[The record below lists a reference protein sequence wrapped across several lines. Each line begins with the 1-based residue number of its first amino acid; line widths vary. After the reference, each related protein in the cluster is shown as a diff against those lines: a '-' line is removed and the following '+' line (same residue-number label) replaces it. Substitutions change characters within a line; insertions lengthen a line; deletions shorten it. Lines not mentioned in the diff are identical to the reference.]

1 MSDFSDINTRQNI
14 PEATPEV
21 QQFRDRVIMDPDL
34 NDGSVQPRQI
44 GDPIRQEMVNPK
56 LNNPDVQTTVTQAN
70 TNVSNQQT
78 IVVPKEDPS
87 ISPAGSDTINGM
99 RMLTPEEAAQLAD
112 APMVKVEA
120 GDSIVSGTEEIDKI
134 RQQPHNEL
142 VDMMSEAIEYEK
154 QNADEFEAVM
164 KDPEQRSKIFD
175 KGQDPVQP
183 TTDKVEYKKAFVN
196 EPRKADT
203 TRYDNSNFD
212 PDDLVPSYDDEEPET
227 TVEATDEDAKANNP
241 EENLESEED
250 YANYVRG
257 LKTAETSY
265 ETVLTTVK
273 DRVTAIPSGR
283 TNQNKTVDDSA
294 FMSAINKFKRDN
306 FRTVSVPLLNS
317 GFSVDMVGTGAVDL
331 NLLYS
336 NTDDNTTRAEYEIE
350 KMKVTI
356 RNVVGTTPKIPK
368 DDLRN
373 MIHFADYNMMAYAH
387 VAATLK
393 NIEMIQTCT
402 DCGEDF
408 RIVCKSSD
416 MIINMDKIK
425 DRANAIRNATDP
437 KQYSLMMMDQEFQA
451 DNGCTVI
458 LGHPSYAEYIQ
469 YSEEVRNMIDGF
481 SSFEQT
487 MFRRVATALPFIRS
501 ITLPNGIHT
510 NTIRQKFMA
519 LGMLSDDDLTELMK
533 RINEMSDKII
543 TPEFGIKSVKCPRC
557 GKVHNDIRYENLE
570 NMLFFHFTITR
581 LMSSIEN

>member
-1 MSDFSDINTRQNI
+1 M
-14 PEATPEV
+14 
-21 QQFRDRVIMDPDL
+21 
-34 NDGSVQPRQI
+34 
-44 GDPIRQEMVNPK
+44 
-56 LNNPDVQTTVTQAN
+56 
-70 TNVSNQQT
+70 
-78 IVVPKEDPS
+78 
-87 ISPAGSDTINGM
+87 
-99 RMLTPEEAAQLAD
+99 
-112 APMVKVEA
+112 
-120 GDSIVSGTEEIDKI
+120 
-134 RQQPHNEL
+134 
-142 VDMMSEAIEYEK
+142 
-154 QNADEFEAVM
+154 
-164 KDPEQRSKIFD
+164 
-175 KGQDPVQP
+175 
-183 TTDKVEYKKAFVN
+183 
-196 EPRKADT
+196 
-203 TRYDNSNFD
+203 
-212 PDDLVPSYDDEEPET
+212 
-227 TVEATDEDAKANNP
+227 
-241 EENLESEED
+241 
-250 YANYVRG
+250 
-257 LKTAETSY
+257 
-265 ETVLTTVK
+265 TTVK

-283 TNQNKTVDDSA
+283 INQNKTVDDSA

>member
-1 MSDFSDINTRQNI
+1 MADFNNINTRENI
-14 PEATPEV
+14 PEITEQNV
-21 QQFRDRVIMDPDL
+21 QVFPDRVIMDPDL
-34 NDGSVQPRQI
+34 NNGSVKPRQI

-56 LNNPDVQTTVTQAN
+56 LNNPDVQTTVTQAT

-78 IVVPKEDPS
+78 TVVPKEDPS
-87 ISPAGSDTINGM
+87 ISPAGSDTISGM
-99 RMLTPEEAAQLAD
+99 RMLTPEEAAQLENTQ
-112 APMVKVEA
+112 MVKVGSEE
-120 GDSIVSGTEEIDKI
+120 GTFVKDDKEVTEIKN
-134 RQQPHNEL
+134 QATNEL
-142 VDMMSEAIEYEK
+142 AQMMSEALEYEK
-154 QNADEFEAVM
+154 ESADNFQQLMENPEERAKVM
-164 KDPEQRSKIFD
+164 QSDNTVD
-175 KGQDPVQP
+175 
-183 TTDKVEYKKAFVN
+183 TTKVEYHAEYEQK
-196 EPRKADT
+196 PT
-203 TRYDNSNFD
+203 TYRPTTQYENSTFD
-212 PDDLVPSYDDEEPET
+212 PDDLLPAYDDDVEETPA
-227 TVEATDEDAKANNP
+227 EATEEDATANI
-241 EENLESEED
+241 EDQLQTEED

-257 LKTAETSY
+257 LQTAETEY
-265 ETVLTTVK
+265 ESILTTVK
-273 DRVTAIPSGR
+273 DRVTLIPSGR
-283 TNQNKTVDDSA
+283 TNPNKTVDDSA

-317 GFSVDMVGTGAVDL
+317 GFCVDMVGTGAVDL

-350 KMKVTI
+350 KMKITM

-416 MIINMDKIK
+416 MIINLDKIK
-425 DRANAIRNATDP
+425 DRANAIKNSLDP
-437 KQYSLMMMDQEFQA
+437 KEHSLMMMDQEFSA
-451 DNGCTVI
+451 DNGFTII

-469 YSEEVRNMIDGF
+469 YSEEVRGMVDNF

-487 MFRRVATALPFIRS
+487 MFRRVATALPFIRT

-533 RINEMSDKII
+533 RINEMSKNII

-557 GKVHNDIRYENLE
+557 GKVHTDIRYENLE

-581 LMSSIEN
+581 LMSSIEE

>member
-1 MSDFSDINTRQNI
+1 MSDFNDINKRETIPDITEQN
-14 PEATPEV
+14 V
-21 QQFRDRVIMDPDL
+21 QVYPDRVIMDPDL
-34 NDGSVQPRQI
+34 NDGSVKPRKI
-44 GDPIRQEMVNPK
+44 GDPIPPNEMPIN
-56 LNNPDVQTTVTQAN
+56 
-70 TNVSNQQT
+70 
-78 IVVPKEDPS
+78 
-87 ISPAGSDTINGM
+87 TINMQEAPAAPVDFTPPASPKAPTPDINAEPKQDSGM
-99 RMLTPEEAAQLAD
+99 RLLTPEEIAQLETD
-112 APMVKVEA
+112 SNMIKVGSEEGTFVK
-120 GDSIVSGTEEIDKI
+120 DDKEVTDI
-134 RQQPHNEL
+134 RNQTTNEL
-142 VDMMSEAIEYEK
+142 VQMMTESLEYEK
-154 QNADEFEAVM
+154 QSADNFQQLMENPENRAMVMNDTKNA
-164 KDPEQRSKIFD
+164 
-175 KGQDPVQP
+175 
-183 TTDKVEYKKAFVN
+183 DKVEYHAEYESTPANNRRIVTQY
-196 EPRKADT
+196 E
-203 TRYDNSNFD
+203 NSTFNT
-212 PDDLVPSYDDEEPET
+212 DDLVPSYDDEVEKPA
-227 TVEATDEDAKANNP
+227 EATDEDATKNI
-241 EENLESEED
+241 EDELQTEED

-265 ETVLTTVK
+265 DTILTTVK
-273 DRVTAIPSGR
+273 DRVTVIPSGR
-283 TNQNKTVDDSA
+283 TNPNKTVDDSA

-350 KMKVTI
+350 KMKITM

-416 MIINMDKIK
+416 MIINMDKIR
-425 DRANAIRNATDP
+425 DRANAIKNTTDP
-437 KQYSLMMMDQEFQA
+437 KEYSLMMTDQEFSA
-451 DNGCTVI
+451 DNGCTII

-469 YSEEVRNMIDGF
+469 YSEEVRGMIDSF

-487 MFRRVATALPFIRS
+487 MFRRVATSLPFIRT

-533 RINEMSDKII
+533 RINEMSDSII

-557 GKVHNDIRYENLE
+557 GKVHTDIRYENLE

-581 LMSSIEN
+581 LMSSIEE

>member
-1 MSDFSDINTRQNI
+1 
-14 PEATPEV
+14 
-21 QQFRDRVIMDPDL
+21 
-34 NDGSVQPRQI
+34 
-44 GDPIRQEMVNPK
+44 
-56 LNNPDVQTTVTQAN
+56 
-70 TNVSNQQT
+70 
-78 IVVPKEDPS
+78 
-87 ISPAGSDTINGM
+87 
-99 RMLTPEEAAQLAD
+99 
-112 APMVKVEA
+112 
-120 GDSIVSGTEEIDKI
+120 
-134 RQQPHNEL
+134 
-142 VDMMSEAIEYEK
+142 
-154 QNADEFEAVM
+154 
-164 KDPEQRSKIFD
+164 
-175 KGQDPVQP
+175 
-183 TTDKVEYKKAFVN
+183 
-196 EPRKADT
+196 
-203 TRYDNSNFD
+203 
-212 PDDLVPSYDDEEPET
+212 
-227 TVEATDEDAKANNP
+227 
-241 EENLESEED
+241 
-250 YANYVRG
+250 
-257 LKTAETSY
+257 
-265 ETVLTTVK
+265 
-273 DRVTAIPSGR
+273 
-283 TNQNKTVDDSA
+283 
-294 FMSAINKFKRDN
+294 MSAINKFKRDN

-350 KMKVTI
+350 KMKVTM

-425 DRANAIRNATDP
+425 DRANAIKNAIDP
-437 KQYSLMMMDQEFQA
+437 KQYSLMMTDQEFSA
-451 DNGCTVI
+451 DNGCVVI

-469 YSEEVRNMIDGF
+469 YSEEVRGMIDSF

-487 MFRRVATALPFIRS
+487 MFRRVATALPFIRT

-533 RINEMSDKII
+533 RINNMSNKII

-557 GKVHNDIRYENLE
+557 GKVHTDIRYDNLE

-581 LMSSIEN
+581 LMSSIEE

>member
-1 MSDFSDINTRQNI
+1 M
-14 PEATPEV
+14 
-21 QQFRDRVIMDPDL
+21 
-34 NDGSVQPRQI
+34 
-44 GDPIRQEMVNPK
+44 
-56 LNNPDVQTTVTQAN
+56 QTTLTYPNSAN
-70 TNVSNQQT
+70 STNTT
-78 IVVPKEDPS
+78 IYVPKEEIAEQPK
-87 ISPAGSDTINGM
+87 SDSGM
-99 RMLTPEEAAQLAD
+99 RLLTPEEAAQLND
-112 APMVKVEA
+112 TPMVKVDS

-134 RQQPHNEL
+134 RQQPTNEL
-142 VDMMSEAIEYEK
+142 VGMMNEALEYEK
-154 QNADEFEAVM
+154 QTANEYAAVM
-164 KDPEQRSKIFD
+164 SDPEQRAKIFANT
-175 KGQDPVQP
+175 KDPD
-183 TTDKVEYKKAFVN
+183 TGSGSDKVEYHAEYKQN
-196 EPRKADT
+196 QNTSRRPT
-203 TRYDNSNFD
+203 TQYENSTFD
-212 PDDLVPSYDDEEPET
+212 PDDLVPAYDDEEEEKIT
-227 TVEATDEDAKANNP
+227 AEATDKDAAENNP
-241 EENLESEED
+241 EDNLETEED
-250 YANYVRG
+250 YATYVRG
-257 LKTAETSY
+257 LKTTETSY
-265 ETVLTTVK
+265 DTILSTVK
-273 DRVTAIPSGR
+273 DRVTVIPSGR
-283 TNQNKTVDDSA
+283 TNPSKTVDDSA

-356 RNVVGTTPKIPK
+356 RNVVNTSPKIPK

-393 NIEMIQTCT
+393 NIEMIQTCNG
-402 DCGEDF
+402 CGEDF

-437 KQYSLMMMDQEFQA
+437 KTYSLMMTDQEFQA

-469 YSEEVRNMIDGF
+469 YSEEVRGMIDSF

-557 GKVHNDIRYENLE
+557 GKVHTDIRYENLE

-581 LMSSIEN
+581 LMSSIEA

>member
-1 MSDFSDINTRQNI
+1 MSDFSEINKRETI
-14 PEATPEV
+14 PDVTEQEV
-21 QQFRDRVIMDPDL
+21 QVFPDRVIMDPDL
-34 NDGSVQPRQI
+34 NDGTVKPRQI
-44 GDPIRQEMVNPK
+44 GDPIPKETVAPK
-56 LNNPDVQTTVTQAN
+56 LSNPEEDLTARASQ
-70 TNVSNQQT
+70 
-78 IVVPKEDPS
+78 VVNKARYDRQPNPIDEATSPKAPS
-87 ISPAGSDTINGM
+87 GM
-99 RMLTPEEAAQLAD
+99 RMLTPDEIAQLD
-112 APMVKVEA
+112 TSDMVKLG
-120 GDSIVSGTEEIDKI
+120 GDDKTFVKDDKEVAEI
-134 RQQPHNEL
+134 RQQSTNEL
-142 VDMMSEAIEYEK
+142 AQMMNEAIAYEK
-154 QNADEFEAVM
+154 QSADNFQSIMENPEERAKVM
-164 KDPEQRSKIFD
+164 TGSKDSS
-175 KGQDPVQP
+175 
-183 TTDKVEYKKAFVN
+183 TDKVEYHAEYAQN
-196 EPRKADT
+196 STPRRPT
-203 TRYDNSNFD
+203 TQYENSTFD
-212 PDDLVPSYDDEEPET
+212 PDDLVPAYDDETEEVQP
-227 TVEATDEDAKANNP
+227 EATDADAAASI
-241 EENLESEED
+241 EEKLQTEED
-250 YANYVRG
+250 YAAYVRG
-257 LKTAETSY
+257 LQTAETEY
-265 ETVLTTVK
+265 ESILTTVK
-273 DRVTAIPSGR
+273 DRVTTIPSGR
-283 TNQNKTVDDSA
+283 TNPSKTVDDSA

-350 KMKVTI
+350 KMKVTM

-425 DRANAIRNATDP
+425 DRANAIKNATDP
-437 KQYSLMMMDQEFQA
+437 KEYSLMMTDQEFSA
-451 DNGCTVI
+451 DNGCSVI

-469 YSEEVRNMIDGF
+469 YSEEVRGMIDGF

-487 MFRRVATALPFIRS
+487 MFRRVATALPFIRT

-543 TPEFGIKSVKCPRC
+543 TPEFGIKLVKCPRC
-557 GKVHNDIRYENLE
+557 GKVHTDIRYENLE

-581 LMSSIEN
+581 LMSSIEG